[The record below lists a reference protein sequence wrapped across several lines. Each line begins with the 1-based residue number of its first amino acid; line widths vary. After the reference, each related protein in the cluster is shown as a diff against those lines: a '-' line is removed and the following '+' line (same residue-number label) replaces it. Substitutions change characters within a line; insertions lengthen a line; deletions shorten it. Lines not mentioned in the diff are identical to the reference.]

1 MATPYKIL
9 LLDDEDDLLEVYRDV
24 LIQLPSQ
31 PEVHTSNSGARAIA
45 LLESE
50 PFTMLISDLR
60 MPKMDGLQVLSIVR
74 RKFPQLRLMVMTA
87 VVDEQYRSRAYAM
100 GVDLFWEKPRTAE
113 ELNMFRDCVESL
125 LGRQQEGGFR
135 GIQSK
140 NLVDLIQLECLS
152 HSSSLLKITKPN
164 KQGNI
169 WVNSGEVIDASTADL
184 TGEAAFKEI
193 LSWKNGAF
201 EILPA
206 EPDRTRTIFTSYQ
219 GLLLD
224 FAQAFDE
231 NKHGDESPTQSAACD
246 TTFLTRSP
254 LAALSRVD
262 GVEFVMTV
270 PPGENDACDSW
281 GLENATPVANWTRQ
295 TQKRL
300 RELGERLQ
308 AGDLKQVQGLG
319 LQRHVGI
326 SSRGDTELC
335 VGFKRTLTADQL
347 HETLKN
353 ISIKWAS

>member
-1 MATPYKIL
+1 MAKRSKIL
-9 LLDDEDDLLEVYRDV
+9 LLDDEDDLLDMYRDV
-24 LIQLPSQ
+24 LSQLPSQ

-50 PFTMLISDLR
+50 PFHMLISDLR

-74 RKFPQLRLMVMTA
+74 RKFPQLRIVVMTA

-100 GVDLFWEKPRTAE
+100 GIDLFWEKPKTAE
-113 ELNMFRDCVESL
+113 EINMFRDCVESL
-125 LGRQQEGGFR
+125 LGQQQEGGFR

-140 NLVDLIQLECLS
+140 NLVDLIQMECLS
-152 HSSSLLKITKPN
+152 HSSSLLKITRPGE
-164 KQGNI
+164 QGNI
-169 WVNSGEVIDASTADL
+169 WVNDGEVIDAATSSL
-184 TGEAAFKEI
+184 NGEAAFKEI
-193 LSWKNGAF
+193 LSWKNGSF

-206 EPDRTRTIFTSYQ
+206 EPDHTRAIFSSYQ

-231 NKHGDESPTQSAACD
+231 NKGAESSTQSAECD

-254 LAALSRVD
+254 LAALSRVE

-270 PPGENDACDSW
+270 PADEKIPCDSW
-281 GLENATPVANWTRQ
+281 GLENASPIADWTRQ

-300 RELGERLQ
+300 RELGEKLQ

-326 SSRGDTELC
+326 ASRGDTELC

>member
-1 MATPYKIL
+1 MSTRHKIL
-9 LLDDEDDLLEVYRDV
+9 LLDDEDDLLDLYKDV
-24 LIQLPSQ
+24 LSQLPSQ

-74 RKFPQLRLMVMTA
+74 RKFPQIRIVVMTA

-100 GVDLFWEKPRTAE
+100 GIDLFWEKPRTSE
-113 ELNMFRDCVESL
+113 EIGMFRDCVESL
-125 LGRQQEGGFR
+125 LGQQEDGGFR

-140 NLVDLIQLECLS
+140 TLVDLIQLECLS
-152 HSSSLLKITKPN
+152 HSSSVLKITKEN
-164 KQGNI
+164 QQGNI
-169 WVNSGEVIDASTADL
+169 WVIEGEVIDAVTA
-184 TGEAAFKEI
+184 TQSGEDAFKEI
-193 LSWKNGAF
+193 LSWKNGSF
-201 EILPA
+201 EILPP
-206 EPDRTRTIFTSYQ
+206 EPGRARTITNSYQ
-219 GLLLD
+219 ALILD

-231 NKHGDESPTQSAACD
+231 NKISESSAQTAACD

-270 PPGENDACDSW
+270 PASEKEAADSW
-281 GLENATPVANWTRQ
+281 GLENASPVATWTRQ

-300 RELGERLQ
+300 REMGEKLH
-308 AGDLKQVQGLG
+308 AGDLKQVEGLG

-326 SSRGDTELC
+326 ASRGDTELC
-335 VGFKRTLTADQL
+335 VGFRRTLSAEQL
-347 HETLKN
+347 YETLKN
-353 ISIKWAS
+353 ISVKWAS

>member
-1 MATPYKIL
+1 MTTRHKIL
-9 LLDDEDDLLEVYRDV
+9 LLDDEDDLLEVYRGLLV
-24 LIQLPSQ
+24 ELPSQ

-74 RKFPQLRLMVMTA
+74 RKFPQLRIVIMTA
-87 VVDEQYRSRAYAM
+87 VADEQYRTRAYAM
-100 GVDLFWEKPRTAE
+100 GIDLFWEKPRTSE
-113 ELNMFRDCVESL
+113 EINLFRDCVESL

-152 HSSSLLKITKPN
+152 HSSAVLKITKPRE
-164 KQGNI
+164 QGHI
-169 WVNSGEVIDASTADL
+169 WVADGEVIDAATSNQ

-193 LSWKNGAF
+193 LSWKNGSF
-201 EILPA
+201 ELLPA
-206 EPDRTRTIFTSYQ
+206 EPDHPRGIFSSYQ

-231 NKHGDESPTQSAACD
+231 SKVDESPTQAAACD

-270 PPGENDACDSW
+270 PANERDACDSW
-281 GLENATPVANWTRQ
+281 GLENAKPVATWTRQ

-300 RELGERLQ
+300 RELGEMLQ

-335 VGFKRTLTADQL
+335 VGFKRTLTGDQL
-347 HETLKN
+347 HETLEN
-353 ISIKWAS
+353 ISNKWAS